1 MKMKKV
7 FLMFLVAILSISMF
21 ACGSPTPAETAP
33 EDNGSEVTEAE
44 YTIRIP
50 HYLGEKHIIGMGLVE
65 LKKQIEEKSNGRI
78 AVELYLN
85 GEMGASD
92 EENVNLVLQGNAEMG
107 AFLNATLKQVSGVA
121 GFDLLELPYVFNS
134 ADEVFA
140 IAEGPFGQELN
151 KEFIEATG
159 ARVMGYWTNGEL
171 AILSNDGLMKTPAD
185 MKGKNLRTAATSIW
199 VETTAAMGANPTP
212 VTYSEVYTSLQQGTI
227 DGIVTSLSL
236 FAQDHFYE
244 VSKYLTINGQNFPS
258 YVSVISEDFYQ
269 SLPADL
275 QKALDEACQAQAEYS
290 RNLTEQRIAEQ
301 ATILTDNGVEIYELT
316 PEERA
321 VFKES
326 VQPVVDK
333 YKEIVGVEL
342 YERLLKELEAIR

>member
-227 DGIVTSLSL
+227 DGQENPYDTIRSGKIHEVQKYMTIWNYSYDPLILSVSGKVWNSLSDEDKAIFKEAGEVAMKKQIEESRKMDAEIIEQFKRCIETSL
-236 FAQDHFYE
+236 YR
-244 VSKYLTINGQNFPS
+244 VK
-258 YVSVISEDFYQ
+258 
-269 SLPADL
+269 
-275 QKALDEACQAQAEYS
+275 
-290 RNLTEQRIAEQ
+290 
-301 ATILTDNGVEIYELT
+301 
-316 PEERA
+316 
-321 VFKES
+321 
-326 VQPVVDK
+326 
-333 YKEIVGVEL
+333 
-342 YERLLKELEAIR
+342 